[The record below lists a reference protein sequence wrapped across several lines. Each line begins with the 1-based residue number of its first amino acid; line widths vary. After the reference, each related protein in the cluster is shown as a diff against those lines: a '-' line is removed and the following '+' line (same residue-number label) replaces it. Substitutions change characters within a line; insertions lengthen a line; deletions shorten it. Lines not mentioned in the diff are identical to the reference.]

1 MVESS
6 KASTSA
12 WRKLLMKSFLVGVVT
27 TALLCFLLKDIEGGY
42 YQSSLQLS
50 VQTLASCLIGGALV
64 GVILPIVPFQ
74 AVGFHAALSTL
85 VGTVIYFLLSRVT
98 DPMLLPY
105 LYYDIVSNLLG
116 SVIGGFMGGVLG
128 SLGKRLM
135 R

>member
-1 MVESS
+1 MVEAS
-6 KASTSA
+6 KASTGA
-12 WRKLLMKSFLVGVVT
+12 WRKLLMRSFLVGMVT
-27 TALLCFLLKDIEGGY
+27 TALLFFLLKDVEDGY
-42 YQSSLQLS
+42 YQSALQFS

-64 GVILPIVPFQ
+64 GVILPIVPVQ

-98 DPMLLPY
+98 DPTLLPY
-105 LYYDIVSNLLG
+105 LYYDIISNLLG
-116 SVIGGFMGGVLG
+116 SVIGGFVGGVLG